1 MARKGGYEA
10 LLELPA
16 SLAKDHARALATET
30 LDAALAARPK
40 DALEERAARLRGRI
54 AALEAERDELMARI
68 DSELRD
74 ARQELDLVERAAA
87 AAAGTLA
94 PLAAGK
100 EERNAK
106 DGAPPRRPTRTRA
119 VTAGAKGAPARK
131 R

>member
-1 MARKGGYEA
+1 MARKGGYKA

-30 LDAALAARPK
+30 LDAALAARPM
-40 DALEERAARLRGRI
+40 DALEERAARLRARI
-54 AALEAERDELMARI
+54 AALEAERDELAARI
-68 DSELRD
+68 NSELRD

-100 EERNAK
+100 EEGNAK
-106 DGAPPRRPTRTRA
+106 DGAPP
-119 VTAGAKGAPARK
+119 
-131 R
+131 